1 MQYTC
6 IMTSYEKAQDIV
18 VYSFVG
24 SWCAFVVS
32 SELNNLFCRY
42 SLVNDYTVLRC
53 RKAKYSHLFMGTMT
67 LGGAIIGGLFVHFG
81 KRPLLLSA

>member
-1 MQYTC
+1 
-6 IMTSYEKAQDIV
+6 MTSYEKAQDIV

-32 SELNNLFCRY
+32 SELNDLFCRY
-42 SLVNDYTVLRC
+42 SLVNETSPPTFFLYK
-53 RKAKYSHLFMGTMT
+53 KAKYSHLFVGTMT

>member
-1 MQYTC
+1 
-6 IMTSYEKAQDIV
+6 MTSYEKAQDIV
-18 VYSFVG
+18 VYSFLG

-32 SELNNLFCRY
+32 SELNDLFCRS
-42 SLVNDYTVLRC
+42 SLVNETSPPTFFLYK
-53 RKAKYSHLFMGTMT
+53 KAKYSHLFVGTMT